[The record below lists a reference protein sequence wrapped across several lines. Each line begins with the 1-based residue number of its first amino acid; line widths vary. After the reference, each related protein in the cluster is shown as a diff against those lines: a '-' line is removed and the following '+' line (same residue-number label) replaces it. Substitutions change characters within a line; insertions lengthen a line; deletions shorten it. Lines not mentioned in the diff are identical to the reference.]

1 MSSGWR
7 LGAAM
12 RGLIVLAAVAALGL
26 PVVARAADPITKRQ
40 ARAMPPAEF
49 NARTMNQIADL
60 FEPRA
65 DDSRAKPTRPLDYE
79 LFDTVPRTTSIR
91 GLCRVD
97 QLAVAFA
104 PAEGRGKGIDRPS
117 RASGF
122 TAQSFFAFVIEPP
135 NDARFHSDLF
145 GGKDTPSVPE
155 TAPCA
160 DAAFAG
166 GAYFAAES
174 EREAADAYLIFRGMI
189 TEAQKPDWIWRC
201 DGANAD
207 CAAKVEGMVAGDAER
222 VDRCDSYV
230 LGAQCFRYWIGN
242 RTVRI
247 VTTLP
252 ASKLQD
258 GVLKSLP
265 IKILEVETQTVIV
278 LVHEAVD

>member
-1 MSSGWR
+1 
-7 LGAAM
+7 M

-26 PVVARAADPITKRQ
+26 PVVARAAEPITKRQ
-40 ARAMPPAEF
+40 ARAMPTAEF

-65 DDSRAKPTRPLDYE
+65 DDRGGTPTRPLDYE
-79 LFDTVPRTTSIR
+79 VFHTAPRTTYIR

-135 NDARFHSDLF
+135 ADARFHSDLF
-145 GGKDTPSVPE
+145 GGKNTPSVPE
-155 TAPCA
+155 AGPCA
-160 DAAFAG
+160 GAAFADG
-166 GAYFAAES
+166 VYFAAES

-189 TEAQKPDWIWRC
+189 TEAQKADWIWRC
-201 DGANAD
+201 DGANAN
-207 CAAKVEGMVAGDAER
+207 CAARVEGMVAGDADR

-230 LGAQCFRYWIGN
+230 LGAQCFRYLIGN
-242 RTVRI
+242 QTVRI
-247 VTTLP
+247 VSTSP

-265 IKILEVETQTVIV
+265 VKILEVETQTVIV
-278 LVHEAVD
+278 LDHEAVD

>member
-1 MSSGWR
+1 
-7 LGAAM
+7 
-12 RGLIVLAAVAALGL
+12 LIVLAAVAGLGL
-26 PVVARAADPITKRQ
+26 PVVARASEPITKRE
-40 ARAMPPAEF
+40 ARAMPTAEF

-65 DDSRAKPTRPLDYE
+65 DDRRRKPTRPLDYE
-79 LFDTVPRTTSIR
+79 VFHTVPRTTSIR

-97 QLAVAFA
+97 QLAVTFA

-145 GGKDTPSVPE
+145 GGEDTPSVPE
-155 TAPCA
+155 TGPCA
-160 DAAFAG
+160 GAAFAGGAFAG

-174 EREAADAYLIFRGMI
+174 ERDAADAYLIFRGMI
-189 TEAQKPDWIWRC
+189 AEAQKADWIWRC
-201 DGANAD
+201 DGANTD
-207 CAAKVEGMVAGDAER
+207 CAARVEGMVAGDADR

-230 LGAQCFRYWIGN
+230 LGAQCFRYLIGN

-247 VTTLP
+247 VSTLP

-265 IKILEVETQTVIV
+265 VKILEVETQTVIV
-278 LVHEAVD
+278 LTHEAVD